1 MSINKLAHIDEG
13 WVGQDA
19 SEAVFAG
26 SPVSGETW
34 CPLRV
39 GNYSPI
45 RANWRISETVGF
57 EGARRA
63 TGSNS
68 PAGEWT
74 PHTRSTN
81 KRFRL

>member
-45 RANWRISETVGF
+45 RANSRISETVGF
-57 EGARRA
+57 
-63 TGSNS
+63 
-68 PAGEWT
+68 
-74 PHTRSTN
+74 
-81 KRFRL
+81 